1 MVCSYE
7 GWVDFSCR
15 EVGSEGYFK
24 LSVSKIMKS
33 YEKVY
38 LVRFGKKDV
47 FGRIVRG
54 GLEIWRLEVS

>member
-1 MVCSYE
+1 MVCSRE

-24 LSVSKIMKS
+24 LSVSKVMKI
-33 YEKVY
+33 Y